1 MSLTIIFQFLK
12 QSAVVLLLLF
22 VVFALM
28 MYFNQENIIYVPEVN
43 GLKYPSNNPFPYQNP
58 GQLNLNYKEVIII
71 TKDKLLEIL
80 FRMTMIIDKID
91 LIMEINTLIKEIIC
105 KE

>member
-28 MYFNQENIIYVPEVN
+28 MYLNQENIIYVPEVN
-43 GLKYPSNNPFPYQNP
+43 GLKYPSNNPIPYQNP

-71 TKDKLLEIL
+71 TKDKIKL
-80 FRMTMIIDKID
+80 FGWLIIKDEKP
-91 LIMEINTLIKEIIC
+91 NKTLIYFHENAGSKII
-105 KE
+105 